1 MGKATKKSKKKTVKK
16 ETPTKL
22 DMSFEE
28 ALKASIQ
35 TKMPKKGK

>member
-1 MGKATKKSKKKTVKK
+1 MGKAKKKAKKKTAKK
-16 ETPTKL
+16 EFPTKL

-28 ALKASIQ
+28 AIKLSIQ